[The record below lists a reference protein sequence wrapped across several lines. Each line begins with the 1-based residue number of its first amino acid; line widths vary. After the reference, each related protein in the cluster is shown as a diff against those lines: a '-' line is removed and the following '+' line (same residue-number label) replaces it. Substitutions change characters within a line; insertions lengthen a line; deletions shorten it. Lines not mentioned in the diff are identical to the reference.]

1 MDQDKFDSSKLTIN
15 EKEII
20 RRFFRRREIFDN
32 FLKAETIKI
41 FTCPSCGFPTLKER
55 GEYEICPLCNWK
67 DDYQD
72 NEHADEVWGG
82 PNYKLSLTE
91 SRIKIGKTIQKLE
104 LALNGHLNII
114 PQSVFSILNNHK
126 KRIASICKSIPMNA
140 DRTHV
145 GWKEW
150 KDAKSELLNEL
161 IITNDQLPGEVNS
174 PVSPSEHT
182 VALQICSYG

>member
-1 MDQDKFDSSKLTIN
+1 MVQDTFDVSKLTIN
-15 EKEII
+15 EKEILKL
-20 RRFFRRREIFDN
+20 FFKRRELFDN
-32 FLKAETIKI
+32 FIKTATIRI

-55 GEYEICPLCNWK
+55 GEYEICPLCNWE

-72 NEHADEVWGG
+72 NAQADEVWGG

-104 LALNGHLNII
+104 IALNGHVNST
-114 PQSVFSILNNHK
+114 PQSVLSILNNHK
-126 KRIASICKSIPMNA
+126 KRVVRISKSIPMGA

-150 KDAKSELLNEL
+150 DGAKRELLNEL
-161 IITNDQLPGEVNS
+161 IIKNDQF
-174 PVSPSEHT
+174 
-182 VALQICSYG
+182 